1 MLNWIHSL
9 KIVFLYRLSHFFN
22 RVLWDS
28 KAFNFDEICFFF
40 YYLFMYIYYVFM
52 SPKRSE
58 RCWHPKWES
67 QAVLSCLVW
76 VLGIEL
82 RPRSSA
88 GAVSAL
94 THQPSQALPED
105 CVLLYGSVSP

>member
-40 YYLFMYIYYVFM
+40 LLFIYVYLLCLYV
-52 SPKRSE
+52 PKEVRKVLA
-58 RCWHPKWES
+58 PKVGVPGS
-67 QAVLSCLVW
+67 T
-76 VLGIEL
+76 EL
-82 RPRSSA
+82 PGVGA
-88 GAVSAL
+88 G
-94 THQPSQALPED
+94 H
-105 CVLLYGSVSP
+105 